1 MQPGFSNEAEQ
12 TMNGIARRGLGLSLP
27 ALLMTAGPLVV
38 HAGDGP
44 YVGVEGGLNWESP
57 QDLRQDTNVIDR
69 IHFDKGWAAG
79 LIGGYSFANGLRPEL
94 ELDHRSNRLDHDFLG
109 DDHGLDRA
117 ESAFAN
123 LWYDFKAPSGFFSI
137 VHPYLGGGVGAVRSY
152 YHNANLGGFP
162 IADDYA
168 TEFGYQAGAG
178 LAYDVT
184 SRLTL
189 GLDYRH
195 VWTNR
200 GAFTPPF
207 GVGPPLEQ
215 RYLANTALLSVRY
228 SFGAP
233 PAPQP
238 VAAPPPPPPPAAVA
252 PAPEPAPVVAT
263 PAPCNAP
270 AGFQVDANC
279 RIIQQT
285 VIVRAVDFEFNS
297 VRLTMPAQQ
306 TLDQVASALAQQPE
320 LRVEIQGYTDS
331 IGKDAYNL
339 QLSQR
344 RADAVKSYL
353 ISKGANG
360 TTLTARGYGKAN
372 PVVSNDTPEN
382 RAKNRRVAFEVTNG
396 LPNVKVEVEPATPE
410 STEAAVQAGE
420 HPAK

>member
-1 MQPGFSNEAEQ
+1 
-12 TMNGIARRGLGLSLP
+12 MNLIARHILVLSLP
-27 ALLMTAGPLVV
+27 ALLVATAPLIAR
-38 HAGDGP
+38 AGDGP
-44 YVGVEGGLNWESP
+44 YVGVEGGMNWESP
-57 QDLRQDTNVIDR
+57 QDFRQDGRVVDR
-69 IHFDKGWAAG
+69 LHFDQGWAAG

-94 ELDHRSNRLDHDFLG
+94 ELDHRSNRLDHDLLG

-123 LWYDFKAPSGFFSI
+123 LWYDFKAPSGFFSV
-137 VHPYLGGGVGAVRSY
+137 VHPYLGGGAGAVRSY

-162 IADDYA
+162 FPSEYA

-178 LAYDVT
+178 FGYDVT
-184 SRLTL
+184 SHLTL

-200 GAFTPPF
+200 GAFAPPL
-207 GVGPPLEQ
+207 GVGPALEQ
-215 RYLANTALLSVRY
+215 RYLANTALISVRY
-228 SFGAP
+228 SFGSPPAAAAPVAP
-233 PAPQP
+233 P
-238 VAAPPPPPPPAAVA
+238 PPPPPPPAAAA
-252 PAPEPAPVVAT
+252 PAPEPAAVVAA

-279 RIIQQT
+279 RIIEQT

-297 VRLTMPAQQ
+297 VRLTAPAQQ
-306 TLDQVASALAQQPE
+306 TLDQVAGALEQQPD
-320 LRVEIQGYTDS
+320 LRVEVQGYTDS

-396 LPNVKVEVEPATPE
+396 LPNVKVEVKPATPE
-410 STEAAVQAGE
+410 STEAAVQGGE

>member
-1 MQPGFSNEAEQ
+1 
-12 TMNGIARRGLGLSLP
+12 MNRIARHRLGLSLS
-27 ALLMTAGPLVV
+27 ALLMMATAPLITR
-38 HAGDGP
+38 AGDGP
-44 YVGVEGGLNWESP
+44 YVGVEGGMNWESP
-57 QDLRQDTNVIDR
+57 QDFRQDGRVIDR
-69 IHFDKGWAAG
+69 IHFDNGWAAG

-94 ELDHRSNRLDHDFLG
+94 ELAHRSNRLDHDFSG
-109 DDHGLDRA
+109 ADHGLDRA

-123 LWYDFKAPSGFFSI
+123 IWYDFKAPSGFFSI
-137 VHPYLGGGVGAVRSY
+137 VHPYIGGGLGAVRSY
-152 YHNANLGGFP
+152 YRNANLGGLP

-178 LAYDVT
+178 LGYDVT
-184 SRLTL
+184 SHLTL

-200 GAFTPPF
+200 GAFTPPP
-207 GVGPPLEQ
+207 GVGPPVEQ
-215 RYLANTALLSVRY
+215 RYLANTGLISVRY
-228 SFGAP
+228 SFGSP
-233 PAPQP
+233 PAP
-238 VAAPPPPPPPAAVA
+238 VAPATAPPPPPPPPAAAA
-252 PAPEPAPVVAT
+252 PAPEPAPVVAA

-285 VIVRAVDFEFNS
+285 VIVRAVDFEFNL
-297 VRLTMPAQQ
+297 VRLTIPAQQ

-331 IGKDAYNL
+331 IGKDDYNL
-339 QLSQR
+339 RLSQR

-360 TTLTARGYGKAN
+360 TTLTARGYGKSN
-372 PVVSNDTPEN
+372 PVASNDSPEN

-396 LPNVKVEVEPATPE
+396 LPNVKVEVQPATAE
-410 STEAAVQAGE
+410 STEAAVQGGE
-420 HPAK
+420 HATKEHP

>member
-1 MQPGFSNEAEQ
+1 
-12 TMNGIARRGLGLSLP
+12 
-27 ALLMTAGPLVV
+27 
-38 HAGDGP
+38 
-44 YVGVEGGLNWESP
+44 
-57 QDLRQDTNVIDR
+57 
-69 IHFDKGWAAG
+69 
-79 LIGGYSFANGLRPEL
+79 
-94 ELDHRSNRLDHDFLG
+94 
-109 DDHGLDRA
+109 
-117 ESAFAN
+117 
-123 LWYDFKAPSGFFSI
+123 LWYDFKAPSGFFSV
-137 VHPYLGGGVGAVRSY
+137 VHPYLGGGVGGVRSY
-152 YHNANLGGFP
+152 YRNANLGGFP
-162 IADDYA
+162 IAADYA
-168 TEFGYQAGAG
+168 TEFSYQAGGG
-178 LAYDVT
+178 LGYDVT
-184 SRLTL
+184 SHLTL
-189 GLDYRH
+189 AIDYRH

-200 GAFTPPF
+200 GAFAPPL
-207 GVGPPLEQ
+207 GVGPPIEQ
-215 RYLANTALLSVRY
+215 RYLANTALISVRY
-228 SFGAP
+228 SFGSP

-238 VAAPPPPPPPAAVA
+238 VAAPPPPPPPASPT
-252 PAPEPAPVVAT
+252 PAPEPPPVVAT
-263 PAPCNAP
+263 PAPCTAP

-297 VRLTMPAQQ
+297 VRLTVPAQQ
-306 TLDQVASALAQQPE
+306 TLDQVATALAQQPE

-372 PVVSNDTPEN
+372 PVASNDTPEN

-410 STEAAVQAGE
+410 STEAAVQGGE